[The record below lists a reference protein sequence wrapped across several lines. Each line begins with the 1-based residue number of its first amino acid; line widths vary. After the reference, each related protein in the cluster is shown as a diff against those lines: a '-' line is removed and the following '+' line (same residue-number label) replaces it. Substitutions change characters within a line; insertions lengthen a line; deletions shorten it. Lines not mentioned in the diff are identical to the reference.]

1 MGNLEKRIETDLM
14 SAMKEKDSVKVSAL
28 RSVKT
33 AIQNEKTK
41 GSFHE
46 LTDADVVKVIKKE
59 MKQREEAEEIYRNAN
74 REELA
79 NKEQDERLM
88 LEVYVP
94 PMLSEKELSDIVKH
108 LIVELNASSMKDMG
122 KIMGELN
129 KRYPNSFDGKIA
141 STIVK
146 NSLS

>member
-59 MKQREEAEEIYRNAN
+59 MKQREEAEEIYRTAN

-79 NKEQDERLM
+79 NKEQDERLV

-94 PMLSEKELSDIVKH
+94 PMLSEKELSVIVKH

-129 KRYPNSFDGKIA
+129 KRYLNGFDGKTA

>member
-14 SAMKEKDSVKVSAL
+14 SAMKEKDSIKVSAL

-79 NKEQDERLM
+79 NKEQDERLV

-94 PMLSEKELSDIVKH
+94 PMLSENELSDIVEH

-122 KIMGELN
+122 KIMAELN

-146 NSLS
+146 KHLS

>member
-1 MGNLEKRIETDLM
+1 MKNLEKRIETDLM

-79 NKEQDERLM
+79 NKEQDERLV

-94 PMLSEKELSDIVKH
+94 PMLSENELSDIVEH
-108 LIVELNASSMKDMG
+108 LIIELNASSMKDMG
-122 KIMGELN
+122 RIMSELN

-146 NSLS
+146 KHLS

>member
-79 NKEQDERLM
+79 NKEQDERLV

-94 PMLSEKELSDIVKH
+94 PMLSENELSDIVEH

-122 KIMGELN
+122 KIMAELN

-146 NSLS
+146 KHLS

>member
-14 SAMKEKDSVKVSAL
+14 SAMKEKDSVKVSTL

-79 NKEQDERLM
+79 NKEQNERLV

-94 PMLSEKELSDIVKH
+94 PMLSENELSDIVEH

-122 KIMGELN
+122 RIMGELN
-129 KRYPNSFDGKIA
+129 KRYPNGFDGKIA

-146 NSLS
+146 KHLS

>member
-46 LTDADVVKVIKKE
+46 LTDADVVKIIKKE

-79 NKEQDERLM
+79 NKEQDERLV

-94 PMLSEKELSDIVKH
+94 PMLSENELSDIVEH

-122 KIMGELN
+122 KIMAELN

-146 NSLS
+146 KHLS

>member
-14 SAMKEKDSVKVSAL
+14 SAMKEKDSIKVSAL

-79 NKEQDERLM
+79 NKEQDERLV

-108 LIVELNASSMKDMG
+108 LIVEFNASSMKDMG

-129 KRYPNSFDGKIA
+129 KRYPNGFDGKTA